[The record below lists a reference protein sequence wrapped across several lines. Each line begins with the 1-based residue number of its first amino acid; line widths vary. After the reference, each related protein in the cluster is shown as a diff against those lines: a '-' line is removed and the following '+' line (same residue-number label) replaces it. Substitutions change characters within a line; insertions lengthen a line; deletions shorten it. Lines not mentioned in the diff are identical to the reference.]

1 MNEHI
6 LVIDDDEL
14 VRTGLATNLERAG
27 FRVTMAAC
35 GEEGLAAAG
44 RERIDLALC
53 DLVLGDLDGIEVLRR
68 LKTQSTDTC
77 VIMITGHG
85 SVHNALDALR
95 SGASDYLQKPADP
108 DEVVHRIRTVLDGVR
123 LRHTL
128 SAERERAEARKRETG
143 VQLVRAERMSSLG
156 MLAEGA
162 AHDLSNI
169 LGPVLQ
175 YPALIREALP
185 PDSPALKLVQAIEE
199 AGQKSAA
206 VLQDLQTIG
215 RGGQYEKSSVN
226 VNHVVD
232 RFMRSHDFERLKQH
246 YPKVRAE
253 LQMAAALPTI
263 VGSELQLQQLLS
275 NLVSHAFEA
284 MPGGGMITIETGSGR
299 LDRPVGRYGSGAPGE
314 YVVLKVSDTGS
325 GLAPED
331 VERIFEPF
339 YVRSV
344 MGRHMLSGLSMTLVY
359 RVVADHHGFI
369 DVTTAT
375 GKGTT
380 FVVYLPVAA
389 ADGTL
394 ELKPDY
400 TGHETVL
407 VVDDYEEHRDA
418 ATELLRDLGYRALT
432 ARNGRDAVAV
442 LEASLRG
449 ETDRIDLVVLDLVLG
464 DDFDG
469 VETYKKIIELQPG
482 QKTVM
487 VSGFADIAR
496 IVEARK
502 LGLRQCI
509 QKPYTLDG
517 LGKAVRSELDA
528 V

>member
-1 MNEHI
+1 MASAC
-6 LVIDDDEL
+6 
-14 VRTGLATNLERAG
+14 ATR
-27 FRVTMAAC
+27 
-35 GEEGLAAAG
+35 
-44 RERIDLALC
+44 
-53 DLVLGDLDGIEVLRR
+53 
-68 LKTQSTDTC
+68 
-77 VIMITGHG
+77 
-85 SVHNALDALR
+85 
-95 SGASDYLQKPADP
+95 
-108 DEVVHRIRTVLDGVR
+108 
-123 LRHTL
+123 L
-128 SAERERAEARKRETG
+128 SAERERAEARKRETSE
-143 VQLVRAERMSSLG
+143 QLIRAERMSSLG

-246 YPKVRAE
+246 YAKVRAE

-275 NLVSHAFEA
+275 NLVAHAFEA
-284 MPGGGMITIETGSGR
+284 MPGGGMLTIETGSGR
-299 LDRPVGRYGSGAPGE
+299 LERPVGRYGSGAPGE

-369 DVTTAT
+369 DVTTAA

-400 TGHETVL
+400 TGRETVL

-432 ARNGRDAVAV
+432 ARNGREALTV

-528 V
+528 G

>member
-1 MNEHI
+1 MNERVLI
-6 LVIDDDEL
+6 IDDDEL
-14 VRTGLATNLERAG
+14 VRTGLAENLERAG
-27 FRVTMAAC
+27 FQVTTAAG
-35 GEEGLAAAG
+35 GEEGLASAS
-44 RERIDLALC
+44 RSPVDLVLC
-53 DLVLGDLDGIEVLRR
+53 DLVLGDIDGIEVARR
-68 LKTQSTDTC
+68 VKAQSPLTS
-77 VIMITGHG
+77 VLMITGHG
-85 SVHNALDALR
+85 SVRNALDALR

-108 DEVVHRIRTVLDGVR
+108 DEVVHRIRTVLDGER

-128 SAERERAEARKRETG
+128 AAERQRAESRKRETSE
-143 VQLVRAERMSSLG
+143 QLIRAERMSSLG

-206 VLQDLQTIG
+206 ILQDLQTIG
-215 RGGQYEKSSVN
+215 RGGQYEHSSVN

-232 RFMRSHDFERLKQH
+232 RYVRSHDFQRLREH
-246 YPKVRAE
+246 YPKVRSEVQVATV
-253 LQMAAALPTI
+253 LPVL
-263 VGSELQLQQLLS
+263 VGSELQLQQLLA
-275 NLVSHAFEA
+275 NLVAHAFEA
-284 MPGGGMITIETGSGR
+284 MPGGGIVTIETGSGR

-314 YVVLKVSDTGS
+314 YVILKVHDTGG
-325 GLAPED
+325 GLAAED

-344 MGRHMLSGLSMTLVY
+344 MGRHTLSGLSMTLVY

-369 DVTTAT
+369 DVVTAP
-375 GKGTT
+375 GKGTS

-389 ADGTL
+389 SDGTL

-400 TGHETVL
+400 TGRETIL

-418 ATELLRDLGYRALT
+418 AAELLRDLGYRVLA
-432 ARNGRDAVAV
+432 ACNGRDALSV
-442 LEASLRG
+442 LEASLKGKR
-449 ETDRIDLVVLDLVLG
+449 DRVDLIVLDLVLG

-517 LGKAVRSELDA
+517 LGKAVRTELDA
-528 V
+528 S

>member
-1 MNEHI
+1 MNEHV

-14 VRTGLATNLERAG
+14 VRTGLAENLQRAG
-27 FRVTMAAC
+27 FRVSTAAG
-35 GEEGLAAAG
+35 GEEGLALAA
-44 RERIDLALC
+44 RERLDLVLC

-68 LKTQSTDTC
+68 IRAQSPDTSL
-77 VIMITGHG
+77 IMITGHG
-85 SVHNALDALR
+85 SVRNALDALR

-123 LRHTL
+123 LRHSL
-128 SAERERAEARKRETG
+128 SAERLRAEARKREMNE
-143 VQLVRAERMSSLG
+143 QLVRAERMSSLG

-185 PDSPALKLVQAIEE
+185 PDSPALKLVQAIED

-226 VNHVVD
+226 VNHVMD
-232 RFMRSHDFERLKQH
+232 RYLRSHDFQRLKEH
-246 YPKVRAE
+246 YPKVRCE
-253 LQMAAALPTI
+253 VQLAAALPAI
-263 VGSELQLQQLLS
+263 IGSELQLQQLVA
-275 NLVSHAFEA
+275 NLAAHAFEA
-284 MPGGGMITIETGSGR
+284 MPGSGMITFETGSGR

-314 YVVLKVSDTGS
+314 YVVLKVTDTGS
-325 GLAPED
+325 GLAAED

-344 MGRHMLSGLSMTLVY
+344 MGRHMLSGLAMTLVY
-359 RVVADHHGFI
+359 RVVADHRGFI
-369 DVTTAT
+369 DVTTAP

-389 ADGTL
+389 SDGTL
-394 ELKPDY
+394 DLKPDY
-400 TGHETVL
+400 TGSESVL
-407 VVDDYEEHRDA
+407 VVDDYEEHLEEA
-418 ATELLRDLGYRALT
+418 SGLLRDLGYRVVT
-432 ARNGRDAVAV
+432 ARNGRDAVALLQAAV
-442 LEASLRG
+442 RG
-449 ETDRIDLVVLDLVLG
+449 EVDRIDLVVLDLVLG

-469 VETYKKIIELQPG
+469 VEAYKKIIELQPG
-482 QKTVM
+482 QKAVM

-517 LGKAVRSELDA
+517 LGKAVRSELDSA
-528 V
+528 